1 MHRRHGA
8 GKVAFIGECNDDL
21 AIRISPDMIRKGLTL
36 IGAWHYNLND
46 IAKVLQVIQNS
57 PLIDLLVSHTFPMS
71 RIQEAF
77 ELQASGE
84 CAKVILD
91 PWG

>member
-1 MHRRHGA
+1 
-8 GKVAFIGECNDDL
+8 L
-21 AIRISPDMIRKGLTL
+21 
-36 IGAWHYNLND
+36 WLND

-84 CAKVILD
+84 CAKVTLD
-91 PWG
+91 PWE